1 MLKHATTIRV
11 IGFLLFMLGLF
22 TLFINMV
29 GVDLFFLEW
38 LYRLNPLA
46 SFAIRGLM
54 VILGLVLIFIGST
67 NFERTEA

>member
-1 MLKHATTIRV
+1 MLQNATTIRV
-11 IGFLLFMLGLF
+11 IGFLLFMMGLF

-38 LYRLNPLA
+38 LYRLNPTV

-54 VILGLVLIFIGST
+54 VVVGLVLIFVGST
-67 NFERTEA
+67 NFARTEA